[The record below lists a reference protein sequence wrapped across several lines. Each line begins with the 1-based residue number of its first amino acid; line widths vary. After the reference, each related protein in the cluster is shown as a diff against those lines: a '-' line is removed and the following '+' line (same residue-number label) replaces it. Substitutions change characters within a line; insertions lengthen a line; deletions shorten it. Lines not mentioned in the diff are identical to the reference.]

1 MFRARQLFSTAL
13 ILLSSFS
20 GAAFSEAAFSA
31 EGNDGVL
38 DKLSDNAVV
47 NTLTDNQA
55 VNSVRSALGMAAE
68 KTKKLIGIADM
79 PKRIAVLPASGQG
92 EESERQDIS
101 NALHNTLGTSNF
113 SLIKPHLVEHGLNR
127 IEVKH
132 GQSYNDLPPNLV
144 AHELGVDGLLFVN
157 VDKIDKV
164 YAAAYAHY
172 EITVTARLY
181 DAKKQAQVWQHQDA
195 IIEREGGLSLNPLGI
210 IATAVTSAEVLSEA
224 TRLQIIDQLARKF
237 SAVIPE
243 PESQNTLS
251 PPTIRLAIS
260 NATEGP
266 FRAGD
271 ELKVLME
278 AEPALISEFTLTGR
292 APVEMTEQS
301 PGNYIGRYVVQS
313 GDELEDAVVE
323 ISAIRANDKARTF
336 WRVSGRIQFDTQKPA
351 ALQQLKGRALEQGI
365 QLSWQSQQDGGSAIT
380 YQIERADIADGQ
392 YQPIA
397 DTAINSFLDKEA
409 VLEHTYVY
417 RVTPKDAAK
426 NRGVG
431 TTVTTALVKPGPTPV
446 SGTLHTQQYWSALGS
461 PYQISD
467 ELVIGPAAELSIE
480 AGTIIEFAPN
490 SRLKALGQL
499 NLLGQEH
506 SNIAINGD
514 RFVIELHN
522 SNGSQPWQHVK
533 LAAPSATLKLQQ
545 ASLELQ
551 DSEFSGLDIK
561 IHSGSQL
568 SLTHTRL
575 SGHSTAVLIDGGQL
589 KLENSVINS
598 SPVAIKVKAIRSQ
611 PVISASD
618 SRLAYNEQ
626 HIHSSQPIRVAGISF
641 AETDYQTLLTKLKGP
656 VQIDWQSLDAAHN
669 LELAW
674 LAERWEQLRPHIH
687 KRNWKAA
694 LSLLEGT
701 SSENGRRMQ
710 TLFRWLANGK
720 LPKHEPADDFLYPA
734 YSALKQGKKLDIWVQ
749 KLQVPSNSTLMS
761 SEAVVLQQAKG
772 RFARSY
778 LADHFGQRKRDPA
791 YKKATKLPL
800 QKASLSSTIGYR
812 QQQGLTS
819 NIWVIHTLNRDLLE
833 HNLSLAGLMQRQSSD
848 LLVAVA
854 VEGEQPQGVKR
865 QLFRLMD
872 KQNIR
877 YIDLSNVG
885 QTARLSK
892 ARTRKA
898 DLLLTARLTSD
909 VSTSSLTESLKVVVA
924 DLNVRLEATQD
935 GQILNTYNRDTR
947 VTAFKKGD
955 GLNKAINKTFSGL
968 QERLLLDVYSY
979 QDH

>member
-1 MFRARQLFSTAL
+1 MFRVKRLLSTAL
-13 ILLSSFS
+13 ILLGSFS
-20 GAAFSEAAFSA
+20 GAAFSA
-31 EGNDGVL
+31 EDNQGVL
-38 DKLSDNAVV
+38 EQLSNNAVV

-55 VNSVRSALGMAAE
+55 VNGVRNALGIAAE

-79 PKRIAVLPASGQG
+79 PKRIAVLPATGQG

-101 NALHNTLGTSNF
+101 HALHNTLGTSNF

-132 GQSYNDLPPNLV
+132 GQHYSKLPPNLV

-181 DAKKQAQVWQHQDA
+181 DAKKQKEVWQHQDA

-210 IATAVTSAEVLSEA
+210 IATAVTSADVLSEA

-243 PESQNTLS
+243 PEGQNTLS
-251 PPTIRLAIS
+251 PPAIRLAIS

-278 AEPALISEFTLTGR
+278 AEPALISEFTLTGK
-292 APVEMTEQS
+292 APVEMIEQS
-301 PGNYIGRYVVQS
+301 PGNYIGRYVVQP

-336 WRVSGRIQFDTQKPA
+336 WRVSGRIQFDTQKPVP
-351 ALQQLKGRALEQGI
+351 LQQLKGRASAQGI
-365 QLSWQSQQDGGSAIT
+365 QLSWQSQQDGGSAIS
-380 YQIERADIADGQ
+380 YQIERADISDGQ

-397 DTAINSFLDKEA
+397 ETAINSFLDKDA
-409 VLEHTYVY
+409 ALEHTYVY
-417 RVTPKDAAK
+417 RVTPQDAAK
-426 NRGVG
+426 NRGAG
-431 TTVTTALVKPGPTPV
+431 ATVTTALVKPGPTPV

-461 PYQISD
+461 PYQISG
-467 ELVIGPAAELSIE
+467 ELVIGPAAELSVE
-480 AGTIIEFAPN
+480 PGTIIEFAPD

-499 NLLGQEH
+499 NLRGQEH
-506 SNIAINGD
+506 SSIAINGNS
-514 RFVIELHN
+514 FAIALHN
-522 SNGSQPWQHVK
+522 SNSSLPWQQVK
-533 LAAPSATLKLQQ
+533 LSAQNATLHLHQ
-545 ASLELQ
+545 ASLELL
-551 DSEFSGLDIK
+551 DSELTGLDIRVNN
-561 IHSGSQL
+561 GSHL
-568 SLTHTRL
+568 HLNNTSL
-575 SGHSTAVLIDGGQL
+575 SGHKTAVLIDGGQL
-589 KLENSVINS
+589 QLHNSLINS
-598 SPVAIKVKAIRSQ
+598 SPLAIEVDSIRTQ
-611 PVISASD
+611 PVISATE

-626 HIHSSQPIRVAGISF
+626 YIHSKQPLQIAGISF
-641 AETDYQTLLTKLKGP
+641 ADTDYEAVMAKLQGP
-656 VQIDWQSLDAAHN
+656 VQIDWQSLDAENN

-674 LAERWEQLRPHIH
+674 LAGRWEKLSPHIQ
-687 KRNWKAA
+687 KRDWKGA
-694 LSLLEGT
+694 LTLLEGT
-701 SSENGRRMQ
+701 SSENGKRMQ
-710 TLFRWLANGK
+710 TLFRWLASGK
-720 LPKHEPADDFLYPA
+720 LPKREPGDDFLYPV
-734 YSALKQGKKLDIWVQ
+734 YNALKHGKKLDIWLQ

-761 SEAVVLQQAKG
+761 SEPVVLQQAKG

-778 LADHFGQRKRDPA
+778 LADHFNQRKRDPA

-800 QKASLSSTIGYR
+800 QKAILSSTVGYR

-819 NIWVIHTLNRDLLE
+819 NIWVIHTLNRDQLE
-833 HNLSLAGLMQRQSSD
+833 HNLSLAGLLQRQRTD

-854 VEGEQPQGVKR
+854 VDGEQPQGVKR

-872 KQNIR
+872 KQNIP

-885 QTARLSK
+885 QNARLGK
-892 ARTRKA
+892 ARKQKA
-898 DLLLTARLTSD
+898 DLLLTARLVSD
-909 VSTSSLTESLKVVVA
+909 VSTSSLTENLKVVIA
-924 DLNVRLEATQD
+924 DLNVKLEATRD
-935 GQILNTYNRDTR
+935 GQMLNNYNRDTR
-947 VTAFKKGD
+947 VTAFKQSD
-955 GLNKAINKTFSGL
+955 GVNKAIDKTFSSL

-979 QDH
+979 QAN